1 LRKNAGQA
9 GEICCIVALARLEL
23 NYGEMNRAIHPSEV
37 AIAQRYNQPLR
48 ALALGMLLFM
58 PALASAQQP
67 VANDAEPWTIV
78 PMPQASLVLARDGSL
93 IGEIGKEIRI
103 NVQIGSLPK
112 YLPHAFVAVEDHRFY
127 QHDGVDVV
135 GIAGAL
141 KDNIFGE
148 RRGAS
153 TITQQLVG
161 NMHPTLIDRTDRSL
175 GRKLAEQ
182 SAAREMEKH
191 YSKDQ
196 ILEAYL
202 NQIGFGHGWYGVE
215 MAARHYFGK
224 SAAKLSLAEAASLAA
239 MPKGPALYDP
249 LKYPDRVRQRRNV
262 VLSLMADQD
271 YITRAQATAAQAAPL
286 VTFPNAGYSAYSPW
300 FVDVV
305 RVQATRA
312 GIPVAQGGYRIY
324 TSLDPV
330 LQNAATSA
338 LAEETA
344 SLESQPDYAHPK
356 YTPGSTPGSKS
367 GRLTGY
373 LQGMVVALDPT
384 SGDVRALVGGRD
396 YNDSQFDRAVDGMRQ
411 PGSSFKPIVY
421 ALAIADS
428 ISPNT
433 IFQDTALAIT
443 LPNGTVYSP
452 ENSDGQFLGPL
463 TLREAL
469 AKSRNGVSV
478 QLGQKLGIDSIA
490 NLARRMGLSSRI
502 APYPSSAIGASV
514 VQPLDL
520 VAAYTTF
527 ANLGTPVEPRFIYR
541 VEDRNRKI
549 VLSREVKAL
558 APALDPRVTYVVRD
572 MMRDVVERGTA
583 ASIRRYLPAS
593 IPVAGKTGTTN
604 DNSDVWFIGLTPDL
618 VAGVWLGFDK
628 PTSITAGAAGG
639 SLAAPVWGK
648 MLARYYAAKPEILT
662 SRAAEQWIPPIG
674 VIFGDV
680 DRATGELATDQT
692 PADRRYTEYFVE
704 GTEPAPLKADPW
716 KLFGWGPIIF

>member
-1 LRKNAGQA
+1 MTTG
-9 GEICCIVALARLEL
+9 
-23 NYGEMNRAIHPSEV
+23 
-37 AIAQRYNQPLR
+37 YNQPLR
-48 ALALGMLLFM
+48 LLALAVLLWG
-58 PALASAQQP
+58 PASARAQQP
-67 VANDAEPWTIV
+67 GPADTEPWTIV
-78 PMPQASLVLARDGSL
+78 PMPQASLVFARDGSL
-93 IGEIGKEIRI
+93 IGEVGKEIRTSVSI
-103 NVQIGSLPK
+103 KSLPK
-112 YLPHAFVAVEDHRFY
+112 YLPQAFIAVEDHRFY

-191 YSKDQ
+191 YTKDQ
-196 ILEAYL
+196 ILEGYL
-202 NQIGFGHGWYGVE
+202 NQIAFGHGWYGVE
-215 MAARHYFGK
+215 SAARHYFGK
-224 SAAKLSLAEAASLAA
+224 SASKLSLAEAAALAA

-249 LKYPDRVRQRRNV
+249 IRYPDRVRQRRNV
-262 VLSLMADQD
+262 VLSLMADQG
-271 YITRAQATAAQAAPL
+271 YITAAQAQSAQASAI
-286 VTFPNAGYSAYSPW
+286 VTSPNGGYSAYSPW

-305 RVQATRA
+305 RVQAQRA
-312 GIPVAQGGYRIY
+312 GIPVNRGSYRIY

-338 LAEETA
+338 LLEETA
-344 SLESQPDYAHPK
+344 FVEAQPGYAHPK
-356 YTPGSTPGSKS
+356 YVRGAESQA
-367 GRLTGY
+367 GRATTDY

-396 YNDSQFDRAVDGMRQ
+396 YTDSRFNRAVDGNRQ

-421 ALAIADS
+421 AAAIADS
-428 ISPNT
+428 IPPNAL
-433 IFQDTALAIT
+433 FADTALAIT
-443 LPNGTVYSP
+443 LPNNTIYRP
-452 ENSDGQFLGPL
+452 ENSDNKYLG
-463 TLREAL
+463 TISLRDAL
-469 AKSRNGVSV
+469 AFSRNVVAV
-478 QLGQKLGIDSIA
+478 QLGMKLGMDSIA
-490 NLARRMGLSSRI
+490 QLAHRMGLNSVI
-502 APYPSSAIGASV
+502 APYPSSAIGASA

-520 VAAYTTF
+520 VAVYTTF
-527 ANLGTPVEPRFIYR
+527 SNLGTPVEPRFIYR
-541 VEDRNRKI
+541 IEDANRKV
-549 VLSREVKAL
+549 VLSREVRAL
-558 APALDPRVTYVVRD
+558 APALDPRATYVVRD

-583 ASIRRYLPAS
+583 SSIRRYLPVS

-628 PTSITAGAAGG
+628 PVSIAAGAGGG

-662 SRAAEQWIPPIG
+662 SREAEQWRPPIG
-674 VIFGDV
+674 VIMGDL
-680 DRATGELATDQT
+680 DRETGQLATDQT
-692 PADRRYTEYFVE
+692 PSDRRYTEYFVE
-704 GTEPAPLKADPW
+704 GTEPEPLKADPW
-716 KLFGWGPIIF
+716 KLFAWGPIIF

>member
-1 LRKNAGQA
+1 
-9 GEICCIVALARLEL
+9 
-23 NYGEMNRAIHPSEV
+23 MNRSIHPSEV
-37 AIAQRYNQPLR
+37 AMAQRYNQPLR
-48 ALALGMLLFM
+48 ALALAALLFT
-58 PALASAQQP
+58 PALLGAQQP
-67 VANDAEPWTIV
+67 GANDTEPWTIV

-93 IGEIGKEIRI
+93 IGEIGKEIRTSVSI
-103 NVQIGSLPK
+103 RTLPK
-112 YLPHAFVAVEDHRFY
+112 YLPQAFVAVEDHRFY

-161 NMHPTLIDRTDRSL
+161 NMHPTLIDRTDMSL
-175 GRKLAEQ
+175 GRKLKEQ
-182 SAAREMEKH
+182 AAAREMEKH
-191 YSKDQ
+191 YSKEQ
-196 ILEAYL
+196 ILEGYL

-215 MAARHYFGK
+215 SAARHYFGK
-224 SAAKLSLAEAASLAA
+224 SASKLSLAEAAALAA

-262 VLSLMADQD
+262 VLSLMAGQG
-271 YITRAQATAAQAAPL
+271 YISSAQAAAAQAAPL
-286 VTFPNAGYSAYSPW
+286 VTFPNGGYSAYSPW

-312 GIPVAQGGYRIY
+312 GIPVSQGGYRVY
-324 TSLDPV
+324 TSLDPI
-330 LQNAATSA
+330 LQNAAMSA
-338 LAEETA
+338 LLEETA
-344 SLESQPDYAHPK
+344 AVESQPDYAHPK
-356 YTPGSTPGSKS
+356 FVKGEDSRAG
-367 GRLTGY
+367 GRTTTNY

-396 YNDSQFDRAVDGMRQ
+396 YADSHFDRAVDGMRQ

-421 ALAIADS
+421 AAAIADS
-428 ISPNT
+428 ITPNT
-433 IFQDTALAIT
+433 IFQDTALAIN

-452 ENSDGQFLGPL
+452 ENSDGQYLGPL
-463 TLREAL
+463 TLRDAL
-469 AKSRNGVSV
+469 AKSRNVVAV
-478 QLGQKLGIDSIA
+478 QLGQKLGMDSISS
-490 NLARRMGLSSRI
+490 LAHRMGLSSKI
-502 APYPSSAIGASV
+502 APFPSSAIGASV

-541 VEDRNRKI
+541 IEDRNRKV

-558 APALDPRVTYVVRD
+558 TPALDPRVTYVVRD

-583 ASIRRYLPAS
+583 SSIRRYLPAS

-618 VAGVWLGFDK
+618 VAGVWLGFDT
-628 PTSITAGAAGG
+628 PTSITPGAAGG

-648 MLARYYAAKPEILT
+648 MVARYYAAKPEILA
-662 SRAAEQWIPPIG
+662 SRAAEQWTPPVG

-704 GTEPAPLKADPW
+704 GTEPASLRADPW
-716 KLFGWGPIIF
+716 KLFAWGPIIF

>member
-1 LRKNAGQA
+1 
-9 GEICCIVALARLEL
+9 
-23 NYGEMNRAIHPSEV
+23 
-37 AIAQRYNQPLR
+37 LR
-48 ALALGMLLFM
+48 ALVVAALLFT
-58 PALASAQQP
+58 PVLGGAQQAA
-67 VANDAEPWTIV
+67 ANDTEPWTIV
-78 PMPQASLVLARDGSL
+78 PMPQASIVLARDGSL

-103 NVQIGSLPK
+103 NASIKSLPK
-112 YLPHAFVAVEDHRFY
+112 YLPQAFVAVEDHRFY

-161 NMHPTLIDRTDRSL
+161 NMHPTIIDRTDRSL

-191 YSKDQ
+191 YNKDQ

-224 SAAKLSLAEAASLAA
+224 SATKLSLAEAASLAA

-249 LKYPDRVRQRRNV
+249 LKFPDRVKQRRNI
-262 VLSLMADQD
+262 VLSLMEDQG
-271 YITRAQATAAQAAPL
+271 YITKVQAQGAKAAAL
-286 VTFPNAGYSAYSPW
+286 VTFPNGGYSAYSPW

-324 TSLDPV
+324 TSLDPI
-330 LQNAATSA
+330 LQNAATTA

-344 SLESQPDYAHPK
+344 SLESQSGYAHPK
-356 YTPGSTPGSKS
+356 YTPGSTPGGKS
-367 GRLTGY
+367 TRTTGY

-428 ISPNT
+428 ITPNT
-433 IFQDTALAIT
+433 IFQDTAIAIN

-452 ENSDGQFLGPL
+452 LNSDGDYLGPL

-469 AKSRNGVSV
+469 AKSRNVVSV
-478 QLGQKLGIDSIA
+478 ELGQRLGMDSISK
-490 NLARRMGLSSRI
+490 LARRMGLTSKI

-541 VEDRNRKI
+541 VEDKNGKI

-558 APALDPRVTYVVRD
+558 APALDARVTYVVRD

-583 ASIRRYLPAS
+583 SSIRRYLPAS

-604 DNSDVWFIGLTPDL
+604 ENSDVWFIGLTPDL

-648 MLARYYAAKPEILT
+648 MVARYYAQKPEILT
-662 SRAAEQWIPPIG
+662 TRAAEQWAPPLG

-680 DRATGELATDQT
+680 DRTTGQLATDQT
-692 PADRRYTEYFVE
+692 PPEQRYTEYFVE
-704 GTEPAPLKADPW
+704 GTEPASLKADPW
-716 KLFGWGPIIF
+716 KLFAWGPIIF

>member
-1 LRKNAGQA
+1 
-9 GEICCIVALARLEL
+9 
-23 NYGEMNRAIHPSEV
+23 M
-37 AIAQRYNQPLR
+37 AQRYNQPLR
-48 ALALGMLLFM
+48 ALALAALLFT
-58 PALASAQQP
+58 PALLGAQQP
-67 VANDAEPWTIV
+67 GTNDTEPWTIV
-78 PMPQASLVLARDGSL
+78 PMAQASLVLARDGSL
-93 IGEIGKEIRI
+93 IGEIGKEIRTSVSI
-103 NVQIGSLPK
+103 RALPK
-112 YLPHAFVAVEDHRFY
+112 YLPQAFVAVEDHRFY

-161 NMHPTLIDRTDRSL
+161 NMHPTLIDRTDRSI

-191 YSKDQ
+191 YNKEQ

-215 MAARHYFGK
+215 SAARHYFGK
-224 SAAKLSLAEAASLAA
+224 GASKLSLAEAAALAA

-262 VLSLMADQD
+262 VLSLMAGQG
-271 YITRAQATAAQAAPL
+271 YISSAQAAAAQAAPL
-286 VTFPNAGYSAYSPW
+286 VTFPNGGYSAYSPW

-312 GIPVAQGGYRIY
+312 GIPVSQGGYRIY
-324 TSLDPV
+324 TGLDPI
-330 LQNAATSA
+330 LQNAAMTA
-338 LAEETA
+338 LLEETA
-344 SLESQPDYAHPK
+344 AVESQPDYAHPRFVK
-356 YTPGSTPGSKS
+356 GEDSRAG
-367 GRLTGY
+367 GRTTTNY

-396 YNDSQFDRAVDGMRQ
+396 YGDSHFDRAVDGMRQ

-421 ALAIADS
+421 AAAIADS
-428 ISPNT
+428 ITPNT
-433 IFQDTALAIT
+433 IFQDTALAIN

-452 ENSDGQFLGPL
+452 ENSDGQYLGPL
-463 TLREAL
+463 TLRDAL
-469 AKSRNGVSV
+469 AKSRNVVAV
-478 QLGQKLGIDSIA
+478 QLGQKMGMDSISS
-490 NLARRMGLSSRI
+490 LAHRMGLSSKI
-502 APYPSSAIGASV
+502 APFPSSAIGASV

-541 VEDRNRKI
+541 IEDRNRKV

-583 ASIRRYLPAS
+583 SSIRRYLPAS

-618 VAGVWLGFDK
+618 VAGVWLGFDT
-628 PTSITAGAAGG
+628 PTSITPGAAGG

-648 MLARYYAAKPEILT
+648 MVARYYAAKPEILT
-662 SRAAEQWIPPIG
+662 SRTADQWTPPVG

-716 KLFGWGPIIF
+716 KLFAWGPIIF

>member
-1 LRKNAGQA
+1 
-9 GEICCIVALARLEL
+9 
-23 NYGEMNRAIHPSEV
+23 MNRAIHPSEV

-58 PALASAQQP
+58 PAAASAQQP
-67 VANDAEPWTIV
+67 GATDTEPWTIV

-112 YLPHAFVAVEDHRFY
+112 YLPRAFVAVEDHRFY

-182 SAAREMEKH
+182 SAAREMERH
-191 YSKDQ
+191 YNKDQ

-224 SAAKLSLAEAASLAA
+224 SATRLSLAEAAALAA

-262 VLSLMADQD
+262 VLSLMADQG
-271 YITRAQATAAQAAPL
+271 YITRAQAIAAQGTPL
-286 VTFPNAGYSAYSPW
+286 VTFPNGGYSAYSPW

-330 LQNAATSA
+330 LQNAATTA

-344 SLESQPDYAHPK
+344 ALESQPDYAHPK
-356 YTPGSTPGSKS
+356 YAPGSTPGSKS

-490 NLARRMGLSSRI
+490 NLAHRMGLSSKI

-549 VLSREVKAL
+549 VLSREVTAL

-662 SRAAEQWIPPIG
+662 SRAAEQWTPPIG

-692 PADRRYTEYFVE
+692 PPDRRYTEYFVE
-704 GTEPAPLKADPW
+704 GTEPAPLRADPW